1 MNLSPIN
8 DELSQHILVLGMGGT
23 IAGLAPSP
31 ELNSLA
37 YKAGQVGV
45 GELLTKIEQMLP
57 DDLNI
62 ISRQVAN
69 INSSNLS
76 EPLLTELG
84 QQVKIALASSALIG
98 IVITH
103 GTDTIEE
110 TGLFLQATCGKYAEK
125 LGKRVVLT
133 GAMLPANAIGADGP
147 KNLLNSI
154 QWASTTIDNCPGG
167 IFAVFAGKVCMA
179 RDLAK
184 RHSSNISAPL
194 MDSPSSSV
202 SLINPSWLSLV
213 KAAQAALLE
222 DLPIP
227 QADAWPW
234 VEILTSHA
242 GARTELIQQSINAG
256 VSGLVIAGTGQGGFN
271 SVWQESVDQAIAAG
285 IAVVRATRTGAGIVR
300 PNIPDKDPVGC
311 MAAGALSPPKARIAL
326 QLALNAAKES
336 SLRGT
341 SLPPR
346 WQEFF
351 VPQTYQDL
359 TNTSA

>member
-1 MNLSPIN
+1 MNSISVN
-8 DELSQHILVLGMGGT
+8 DELSPHILVLGMGGT

-31 ELNSLA
+31 ELNPLA
-37 YKAGQVGV
+37 YEAGQVGV
-45 GELLTKIEQMLP
+45 GDLLKKIEQMLP
-57 DDLNI
+57 DGLNI

-76 EPLLTELG
+76 EALLIELG
-84 QQVKIALASSALIG
+84 QQVKNALASSTIIG

-110 TGLFLQATCGKYAEK
+110 TGLFLQATCGKYAER
-125 LGKRVVLT
+125 LEKRVVLT
-133 GAMLPANAIGADGP
+133 GAMLPSNAPDTDGP

-154 QWASTTIDNCPGG
+154 QWAGTTIDNCPGG

-184 RHSSNISAPL
+184 RHSSDRSAPL
-194 MDSPSSSV
+194 LDSPSSST

-213 KAAQAALLE
+213 KATQAALPG

-227 QADAWPW
+227 QAEAWPW

-242 GARTELIQQSINAG
+242 GARADIVQLCIHAR

-271 SVWQESVDQAIAAG
+271 SAWQESVEQAIAAG

-300 PNIPDKDPVGC
+300 PNIPAKDPEGC
-311 MAAGALSPPKARIAL
+311 MAAGTLSPPKARIAL
-326 QLALNAAKES
+326 QLALNAAKGS
-336 SLRGT
+336 SVKDV
-341 SLPPR
+341 SPPPR
-346 WQEFF
+346 WQAFF
-351 VPQTYQDL
+351 APQTYQDFA
-359 TNTSA
+359 NT